1 MITIF
6 HFGYR
11 AQNQSTD
18 VLTVLG
24 KSNDEREPVRNDLR
38 GVTARFST
46 MYSMSTTTS
55 SSQVTSTASN
65 RDSPTIEDEHA
76 EENSGKR
83 NLTILYEESKDVFD
97 LLPTAYLP
105 DYKSFCWYDSEGEF
119 QCLASVYLAGMPK
132 CGTTDLYDK
141 LMWHPELSRQ
151 AHRMKETAT
160 QKEFFYWTRSRIG
173 RPENFLAHPKTPL
186 FKFPFEAFLAGT
198 GAEKVKDKKEL
209 RILDGTPS
217 LLWDLRD
224 WEKRYP
230 GLEEPPYSNADL
242 IHAVTPDAKILAILR
257 NPVDR
262 LYSEYIYFWSGVGND
277 RSPIKFHSEVVTEI
291 NKFKLCLVRK
301 SFRHCCYSS
310 DHSLRLRIAL
320 GVYVC
325 YVRDFLEVFGDNF
338 LAITTHEYHAYPIET
353 LNAIFNHIGVSE
365 PNLLEL
371 NLFIES
377 SKTNNVNSEVKER
390 VGEMLGETRE
400 LLKKFYE
407 PYNSELAA
415 LLQDSKYLFI

>member
-1 MITIF
+1 M
-6 HFGYR
+6 
-11 AQNQSTD
+11 
-18 VLTVLG
+18 
-24 KSNDEREPVRNDLR
+24 
-38 GVTARFST
+38 
-46 MYSMSTTTS
+46 
-55 SSQVTSTASN
+55 
-65 RDSPTIEDEHA
+65 
-76 EENSGKR
+76 
-83 NLTILYEESKDVFD
+83 
-97 LLPTAYLP
+97 
-105 DYKSFCWYDSEGEF
+105 
-119 QCLASVYLAGMPK
+119 
-132 CGTTDLYDK
+132 
-141 LMWHPELSRQ
+141 
-151 AHRMKETAT
+151 
-160 QKEFFYWTRSRIG
+160 
-173 RPENFLAHPKTPL
+173 
-186 FKFPFEAFLAGT
+186 
-198 GAEKVKDKKEL
+198 
-209 RILDGTPS
+209 
-217 LLWDLRD
+217 WDLRD

-325 YVRDFLEVFGDNF
+325 YVRHFLEVFGDNF

-365 PNLLEL
+365 PNLVEL

-400 LLKKFYE
+400 LLKNFYE